1 MGNQQSGLNREKL
14 EELTKRT
21 NCKLWRKDNNY
32 YQSWLRD
39 GIFSVWKAWKIPK
52 KNPKIPKSR
61 GTGSGFVTPEKIPRK
76 SRKIPEAFDKV
87 GNFFRTSLSKF
98 LVKLSENHTVWN
110 ISNIS
115 VTEEEIQKWYDDF
128 SSDCPTGKLQKT
140 EFTKIYKQLF
150 PNGNPTAF
158 AW

>member
-1 MGNQQSGLNREKL
+1 MK
-14 EELTKRT
+14 
-21 NCKLWRKDNNY
+21 Y
-32 YQSWLRD
+32 
-39 GIFSVWKAWKIPK
+39 I
-52 KNPKIPKSR
+52 
-61 GTGSGFVTPEKIPRK
+61 
-76 SRKIPEAFDKV
+76 
-87 GNFFRTSLSKF
+87 KF
-98 LVKLSENHTVWN
+98 
-110 ISNIS
+110 S